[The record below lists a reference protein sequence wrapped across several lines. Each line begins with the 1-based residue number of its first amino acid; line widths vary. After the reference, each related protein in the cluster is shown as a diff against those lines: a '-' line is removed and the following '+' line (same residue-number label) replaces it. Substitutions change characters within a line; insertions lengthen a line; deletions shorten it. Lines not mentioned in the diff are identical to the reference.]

1 MPIQPV
7 VLLVTGFTLFSVF
20 TVLNVF
26 TLLTLFFGGW
36 LIARWPAIPTA
47 GRVTFSL
54 VLFLCFGYLIVYGL
68 PI

>member
-7 VLLVTGFTLFSVF
+7 VLLVTVFTLF
-20 TVLNVF
+20 
-26 TLLTLFFGGW
+26 TLFFGGW

-54 VLFLCFGYLIVYGL
+54 VLVLCVGYLIAYGL